1 MKEKLKKSDAEIDRL
16 KLENEQLYQRMQK
29 STKAEIENDR
39 LRLENEQLHQ
49 RIQKMTLLVPNH
61 RGLQDSGRY
70 DPQSP
75 WDWLQSFESDFA
87 PHSVQEAELTNR
99 LEQTETKLQLTQ
111 KELKKTKVELK
122 QMEEKVHIIERR

>member
-49 RIQKMTLLVPNH
+49 RIALLVPNH

-87 PHSVQEAELTNR
+87 PHSVQVAELTIR
-99 LEQTETKLQLTQ
+99 LEQTEKKLQHTQ
-111 KELKKTKVELK
+111 TELQKTKVELK